1 MFESFIKIEP
11 NRFEKKIRKNLR
23 DLLSFFVLLVYQYID
38 KWGTLPRHVNT
49 PEYSP
54 LKPNE
59 IISLTPATTG
69 SRMNKVSNII
79 ISSFIAGRNL
89 RLEYKKQSE
98 ETSLLESLYR
108 ERENVPEPNRDEDWT
123 NWMLD
128 CRKNLNKK
136 QMAVDSVRADIDII
150 EQIVDRVQREIIE
163 ISQYHQN
170 SWNYTQVVM
179 DMIEAGR
186 KDPLHERWS

>member
-1 MFESFIKIEP
+1 
-11 NRFEKKIRKNLR
+11 LR